1 MRTPGSR
8 RQTTSSAPGKNPP
21 PLLHPSPTGR
31 SHPQTAPQDTHDPSG
46 ETTMSISRLDWLLF
60 DIYPYICLAVL
71 LLGSLVRFDREPYSW
86 KSDSS
91 QTLRQQQLRMGSNLF
106 HYGVLIVILGHF
118 VGFLMPE
125 SLVLW
130 LMSPTQHM
138 LLAMVIGGLA
148 GVVDIMDISIVIML
162 WLQLALGIATVPISA
177 QHMAGAEFERL
188 VAYVQSIVYFQGGGA
203 TLLQGISWVY
213 KAHILLGFTI
223 FLVSPFTRMVH
234 IWSGVGSLA
243 YLVRPY
249 QLTRK
254 DTRAANPVK

>member
-1 MRTPGSR
+1 
-8 RQTTSSAPGKNPP
+8 
-21 PLLHPSPTGR
+21 
-31 SHPQTAPQDTHDPSG
+31 
-46 ETTMSISRLDWLLF
+46 MSISRLDWLLF

-148 GVVDIMDISIVIML
+148 GVVAIIGISILIFRRLYYRRVRGNSRKWDITIVIML